1 MAVKQIQ
8 IPAPGSTDFNER
20 TQDAIQALQREI
32 DVMRLLD
39 HPNIVRYLGTE
50 MTDGEAFVR
59 FFFLSCYVRFCV
71 VCVMLILM
79 RFCVCDI
86 T

>member
-50 MTDGEAFVR
+50 MTDGER
-59 FFFLSCYVRFCV
+59 MCMHCV
-71 VCVMLILM
+71 EYICIYIRVIWAQK
-79 RFCVCDI
+79 
-86 T
+86 